1 MKYILFGFLL
11 LISLNLYSNSYAFV
25 NLNYLIEN
33 NKEYIEFLEQLKV
46 KENTYKKEIEEKEKY
61 LKQLKNEIDTGSLIL
76 TDNELQN
83 KINEYNLKL
92 ENFNEIVNQ
101 INLKMEDYIMK
112 AKKLILSNI
121 RNILIEIA
129 KENNYDFIL
138 DENNILIVDNKLDI
152 TKKVSLLLN
161 ETNIQLEEILK
172 K

>member
-46 KENTYKKEIEEKEKY
+46 KENTYKKELEEKEKY

-83 KINEYNLKL
+83 KINEYNLQL